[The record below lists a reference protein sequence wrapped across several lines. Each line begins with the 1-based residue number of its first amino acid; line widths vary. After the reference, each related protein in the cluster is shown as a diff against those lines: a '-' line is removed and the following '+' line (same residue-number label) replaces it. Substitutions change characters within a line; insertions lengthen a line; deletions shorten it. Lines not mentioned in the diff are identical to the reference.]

1 MLKNPSLKATYDASR
16 RLVQTGLP
24 HYQTEKN
31 IDWGAQQ
38 IRKESGKK
46 TARNLAIFE
55 QITRPRTLLFLGLP
69 LLIGY
74 MSFFSGDDNNY
85 EKFKDSK
92 PALNNRKYRKLK
104 SKDGKGDRKTYVSMY
119 KNPKTQQW
127 ERPVAANMASGL
139 YNNWEVKSVEVKA
152 ETET

>member
-1 MLKNPSLKATYDASR
+1 MHRIPFIRIPSRKNTNQYIKYPNVKLNLDRNKSKHAEDVFKQVQDAYDVLKNPSLKATYDASR

-55 QITRPRTLLFLGLP
+55 QITRPRTLLLP
-69 LLIGY
+69 L
-74 MSFFSGDDNNY
+74 
-85 EKFKDSK
+85 
-92 PALNNRKYRKLK
+92 
-104 SKDGKGDRKTYVSMY
+104 
-119 KNPKTQQW
+119 
-127 ERPVAANMASGL
+127 
-139 YNNWEVKSVEVKA
+139 
-152 ETET
+152 